1 MVSRRMGLQEAVFSE
16 LFEVAELANFSR
28 EEQDIYQNSLKYYR
42 DLNNVVDTS
51 REEGREEGQRSLL
64 LRLLIRKLGAIPE
77 AIQEQ
82 IARLSGDDLETLGD
96 LLLEFDELQDLVDW
110 LARRG

>member
-1 MVSRRMGLQEAVFSE
+1 
-16 LFEVAELANFSR
+16 VAEIANFSR
-28 EEQDIYQNSLKYYR
+28 EEQDTYQNSLKYYR

-51 REEGREEGQRSLL
+51 REEGREEGLQEGLVRGERSLL